1 MRMGMTETHRG
12 DDDEGRAINNT
23 WQKAPAKRPGTEGQG
38 PPTLRNPT
46 GWHPVSSL
54 GAGWHWSQ
62 ERGKEGKEAERFLQ
76 DDGNDAGI
84 LAFPFPGAAGQPGQT
99 AGQQT

>member
-1 MRMGMTETHRG
+1 MGMTETHR
-12 DDDEGRAINNT
+12 DDDEGRAINDT

-54 GAGWHWSQ
+54 RAGWHWSQ
-62 ERGKEGKEAERFLQ
+62 ERGKEGKEAESFLQ
-76 DDGNDAGI
+76 DDGRDAGI
-84 LAFPFPGAAGQPGQT
+84 LAFPFPGAAGQPGRA